1 MSHQVSDLGWDDF
14 DLDVPPISNSHQPKH
29 NRGDSGIAKI
39 KVNPTQSEAW
49 WLTLYSYFDTV
60 LQKFDSKDCENRAK
74 CEHRWRRGATLSDGF
89 TCILEMESNF

>member
-49 WLTLYSYFDTV
+49 WLTLYSYEHV
-60 LQKFDSKDCENRAK
+60 QSK